1 MDIMRGV
8 LKFQRGK
15 RYMESIRPLNNLKSN
30 TVPEISLFFPKL
42 TKWNS
47 TSTDFFYI
55 EISNFFF
62 LYRCCC
68 SREIIHYYDVYSAA
82 DIGECSLCM

>member
-47 TSTDFFYI
+47 TSTDFFI
-55 EISNFFF
+55 LKFQIFSF
-62 LYRCCC
+62 CT
-68 SREIIHYYDVYSAA
+68 DVAA
-82 DIGECSLCM
+82 AEK